1 VIKLIQKDA
10 RAHLPLKIRVAWF
23 ERLYLHLHGDDWTF
37 NSDSPWRVTEAGRM
51 IWGYGDATAGD
62 HINELVGSDII
73 AIVAQSLTLKADPVF
88 ILSDGRKLEVF
99 SDQYLEPWVMELP
112 GMNVFVALP
121 SDPRYVE

>member
-1 VIKLIQKDA
+1 
-10 RAHLPLKIRVAWF
+10 
-23 ERLYLHLHGDDWTF
+23 
-37 NSDSPWRVTEAGRM
+37 M

-99 SDQYLEPWVMELP
+99 SDQYLDPWVMRLP
-112 GMNVFVALP
+112 GMTFVASP
-121 SDPRYVE
+121 TDPRYVE